1 MPNPVPIV
9 MQSKQHYLEFVVI
22 LGALTAFAPLAIDM
36 YLPALPT
43 IAQALQGSTGQGQ
56 FTLASFFV
64 GFALG
69 QALLGPLADR
79 YGRKRPL
86 YAGLVLF
93 VAASGVC
100 ALAAS
105 MQILAAARFVQAVGA
120 CAGAV
125 VGRAMVRDLF
135 EPADT
140 VRVFSTLMLVMG
152 VAPILA
158 PLAGGYLLVGLGWR
172 AIFWF
177 LAAFGLACL
186 LAALRLPETH
196 RAAAPRPL
204 DPGRVLRD
212 YRALLGHRRY
222 LGHVLA
228 GACSAAGMFAYIAGS
243 PFVFIELYGVP
254 PQHYGWLFGSN
265 ALGLILASQVNGRLL
280 HRRLGADRVLR
291 IAGWIQAGAGVLLLA
306 VAASGAGGLWG
317 IMLPLFVYIT
327 CGGLVMPNATALA
340 MAPFSTHAGT
350 ASALLGSVQFG
361 LAACAALALGAW
373 HAESAI
379 PMSAVVALCGVLGMA
394 AHAGLV
400 ARQGHAAS

>member
-1 MPNPVPIV
+1 
-9 MQSKQHYLEFVVI
+9 MQSKRHYLEFVVI

-43 IAQALQGSTGQGQ
+43 IERALRGSTAQGQ

-69 QALLGPLADR
+69 QTVLGPLADR
-79 YGRKRPL
+79 FGRKRPL
-86 YAGLVLF
+86 YAGLAFF
-93 VAASGVC
+93 VAASAVC

-105 MQILAAARFVQAVGA
+105 MQALAAARFVQAVGA

-135 EPADT
+135 EPDDT

-158 PLAGGYLLVGLGWR
+158 PLVGGYLLVGFGWR
-172 AIFWF
+172 AIFWTLALF
-177 LAAFGLACL
+177 GAACMLAAW
-186 LAALRLPETH
+186 RLPET
-196 RAAAPRPL
+196 RREAAPHPL
-204 DPGRVLRD
+204 DLGRVFRD

-222 LGHVLA
+222 MGYVLA
-228 GACSAAGMFAYIAGS
+228 GAFSAAGMFAYIAGS
-243 PFVFIELYGVP
+243 PYVFIELYGVSP
-254 PQHYGWLFGSN
+254 EHYGWLFGSN
-265 ALGLILASQVNGRLL
+265 ALGLVLASQVNGRLL

-291 IAGWIQAGAGVLLLA
+291 IAGWAQAAAGLTLLA
-306 VAASGAGGLWG
+306 MAASGRGGLMG

-327 CGGLVMPNATALA
+327 CGGFVMPNATALA

-361 LAACAALALGAW
+361 LAACAALAVGAL
-373 HAESAI
+373 HAASAI
-379 PMSAVVALCGVLGMA
+379 PMGAVVALCGVLGMA
-394 AHAGLV
+394 AHAWLV
-400 ARQGHAAS
+400 AVQRNGS